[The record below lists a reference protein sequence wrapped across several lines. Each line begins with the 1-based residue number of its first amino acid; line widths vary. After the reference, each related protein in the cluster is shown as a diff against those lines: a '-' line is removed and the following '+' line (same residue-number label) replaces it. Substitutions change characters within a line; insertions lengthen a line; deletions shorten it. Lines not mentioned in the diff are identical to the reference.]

1 MPWPYLVAAPVADT
15 VGVMSDAV
23 ESWVRAAAMA
33 ADGKGA
39 ADVLLLDVSAVLAL
53 SSYFVIGSAA
63 TDRQVKAITE
73 AVEEGVDAAGGPK
86 PIAIEGGDTWEW
98 ALMNY
103 GDFLV
108 HVFRHETRE
117 FYSLER
123 LWADAPRLEWAPAGH
138 GSTGGSGE
146 PPAI

>member
-1 MPWPYLVAAPVADT
+1 VADADST
-15 VGVMSDAV
+15 SSDVTADPIAT
-23 ESWVRAAAMA
+23 WVRTAALA

-39 ADVLLLDVSAVLAL
+39 SDVLILDVSAILAL

-73 AVEEGVDAAGGPK
+73 AVEVAVVAAGGPK
-86 PIAIEGGDTWEW
+86 PLAIEGGDTWDW
-98 ALMNY
+98 VLMNY

-123 LWADAPRLEWAPAGH
+123 LWADAPRIAWASMTQGDTL
-138 GSTGGSGE
+138 S
-146 PPAI
+146 